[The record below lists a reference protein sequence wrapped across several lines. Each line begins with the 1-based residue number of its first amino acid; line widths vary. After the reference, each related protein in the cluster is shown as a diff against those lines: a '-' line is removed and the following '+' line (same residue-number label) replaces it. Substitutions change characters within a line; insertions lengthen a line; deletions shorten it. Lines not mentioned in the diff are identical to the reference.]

1 MKITTQFARPHE
13 IAADWLIVGVCEKE
27 RLPGSLADLDAKME
41 GQLGRLLE
49 RGDVTGKAKETVAL
63 YEPRGLAAPRLLV
76 VGLGTR
82 AKIDAAGLFAAAAA
96 AARAITSRAFS
107 RLACVLPENVP
118 NLDTAE
124 IAALVGAGLMH
135 GSEGPGLR
143 KNTADR
149 FAPGEWILAAPPG
162 VDCPAL
168 ERGARRA
175 DVEGRA
181 VSLTR
186 ELVNLPPCDL
196 YPETFADRARHVAQ
210 QAGVE
215 CMVLDEKDLAAERM
229 NALLAV
235 ARGSERPPRLVVLRY
250 HGRKTGPT
258 LGLVGKGVTFDSGGL
273 SIKTTEQMV
282 DMKCDMAGAAAVLG
296 AVRAAAEQKLPV
308 NLLGVLALV
317 ENLPSGKAMKLGDVL
332 HARTGKTIEV
342 LNTDAEGRLI
352 LADALAYA
360 VDQKVNHLVDLA
372 TLTGACIVAL
382 GMDVAGLMSND
393 DAWSQRVLA
402 AAKSAGEK
410 LWPLPMGDHY
420 AEMIKSDVADIKN
433 TGGSRWAG
441 AISAAKFLEEFVNDT
456 PWAHLDIAGP
466 AWAEKD
472 NAVRASGGT
481 GYGVRTLVE
490 LTRGYGS

>member
-1 MKITTQFARPHE
+1 MKITTQFIRPHE
-13 IAADWLIVGVCEKE
+13 IKADWLVVTVCEKE
-27 RLPGSLADLDAKME
+27 PVAGALAELDAKME
-41 GQLGRLLE
+41 GQLARLVE
-49 RGDVTGKAKETVAL
+49 RGDISGKAKEITTL
-63 YEPRGLAAPRLLV
+63 YEPRGLAAPRLLI
-76 VGLGTR
+76 VGLGSR
-82 AKIDAAGLFAAAAA
+82 AKIDAAGLFTAAAA
-96 AARAITSRAFS
+96 AARAITSKAYA
-107 RLACVLPENVP
+107 RLACVIPENVP
-118 NLDTAE
+118 NLDLATVT
-124 IAALVGAGLMH
+124 ALVGGGLMH
-135 GSEGPGLR
+135 GGEGPGLR
-143 KNTADR
+143 KNAPDR
-149 FAPGEWILAAPPG
+149 FTPGEWILASAPG
-162 VDCPAL
+162 VDRPAV
-168 ERGARRA
+168 ERGARQA
-175 DVEGRA
+175 EVEGRA
-181 VSLTR
+181 VSLAR

-196 YPETFADRARHVAQ
+196 YPETFADRARLAAQ

-250 HGRKTGPT
+250 HGRSNGPT

-360 VDQKVNHLVDLA
+360 VDQQVNHLVDLA

-382 GMDVAGLMSND
+382 GMDVAGLMGND
-393 DAWSQRVLA
+393 EGWSQRVLA

-410 LWPLPMGDHY
+410 LWPLPMDAHY

-441 AISAAKFLEEFVNDT
+441 AISAAKFLEEFVDDT

-490 LTRGYGS
+490 LARGYGR